1 MRVNKDLRNLYQYVE
16 RNSENPTIKKI
27 IFNENSEKYN
37 YHPKY
42 QRNYV
47 WSNEK
52 ATRLIETILINGEI
66 PPLTVTRINGMIEII
81 DGRQRYETILNFCN
95 NKLRLKRSG
104 LSVLTDLEGCTYKS
118 LPENAKEI
126 IQDYKLRM
134 IVYSFKFGMEYPVEC
149 EEDLKRDLFR
159 RFNSGMTSLSK
170 TEVARASYAYDSLTK
185 EFKNRIQTEVDIYNT
200 FTNIFIP
207 KTKRKLVPRELI
219 NLMLVNIRE
228 LLTVSYISI
237 IDTPSVQFS
246 SDIIDDYYQRYVL
259 KNDYNDITQKFESI
273 IIKIADIKKELSFL
287 ENGIA
292 DNILFYKA
300 VYWMLSIL
308 YDYNPKD
315 YYEFN
320 VNKFAHYIE
329 EKTDTIEYFDNYKNM
344 TSKSIINRYGYMKEY
359 INNVLNISIEAY
371 VVKLKN
377 ALELLKRKPKK
388 VLKNA
393 RDWSVANNVQTAISK
408 ETSFEISDIIDKI
421 KKGKFNICPIY
432 QREEV
437 KSRSIAS
444 KIIESIILGIK
455 LPPIYVYSKTGEDGI
470 TKYEVIDGQQRIISV
485 LSFLDEFIINN
496 HEKGLIKSKKGKFK
510 LINLR
515 NSEFI
520 NNKRC
525 DEIGGNLLNKIK
537 NYQLECIEIRENA
550 NTRFNPID
558 MFLRLNSKPYPIAYN
573 SFEMWNSFDCVEILD
588 NIKMLSDKHSKN
600 IFKQSIKKMKNEELI
615 TTLAFLSY
623 KEININNI
631 EEFFKVYV
639 YHKDQEIKMTFDK
652 KYSVTALLENI
663 EDNQHKK
670 DLFIEAINQVDIFV
684 KKLKILFDDKG
695 DGLCK
700 IFNPYNEAVKKVRA
714 KDFYLLY
721 VIMQELNMHVV
732 ETYKKEIVET
742 ITEIYKLM
750 KHTPEDMNNTTF
762 LQYTRNMINEYK
774 KL

>member
-1 MRVNKDLRNLYQYVE
+1 MRVNNDLRNLYQYVE
-16 RNSENPTIKKI
+16 RNTENPTIKKI
-27 IFNENSEKYN
+27 IFNESNEKVN
-37 YHPKY
+37 YYPKY

-104 LSVLTDLEGCTYKS
+104 LNVLTDLEGCTYKS
-118 LPENAKEI
+118 LPDNAKEI

-134 IVYSFKFGMEYPVEC
+134 IVYSFKFGIEYPVEC

-170 TEVARASYAYDSLTK
+170 TEVARASYAYDNLTK
-185 EFKNRIQTEVDIYNT
+185 EFKNRIQTEVDIYTT

-237 IDTPSVQFS
+237 IDTPSVQFGN
-246 SDIIDDYYQRYVL
+246 DIIDDYYQRYVL
-259 KNDYNDITQKFESI
+259 KNDYNDIIQKFESI
-273 IIKIADIKKELSFL
+273 IIKIANIKKELSSL

-300 VYWMLSIL
+300 IYWMLSIL

-320 VNKFAHYIE
+320 INKFVHYIE
-329 EKTDTIEYFDNYKNM
+329 EKTDTIEYFDNYKSM
-344 TSKSIINRYGYMKEY
+344 TSKSIINRYEYMKDY
-359 INNVLNISIEAY
+359 LNNVLNISIESY
-371 VVKLKN
+371 VIKLKN
-377 ALELLKRKPKK
+377 NLELLKRKPKK
-388 VLKNA
+388 VLKDA
-393 RDWSVANNVQTAISK
+393 REWSVANNIQTVISK
-408 ETSFEISDIIDKI
+408 ETSFDISDIIDKI

-485 LSFLDEFIINN
+485 LSFLDEFIISDD
-496 HEKGLIKSKKGKFK
+496 ERGLIKSKKSKFK

-520 NNKRC
+520 NNKRH
-525 DEIGGNLLNKIK
+525 DEIGDNLLNKIK
-537 NYQLECIEIRENA
+537 DYQLDCIEIRENI
-550 NTRFNPID
+550 NTKFNPID

-588 NIKMLSDKHSKN
+588 KIKIISDKYSKD

-631 EEFFKVYV
+631 EDFFKVYV

-652 KYSVTALLENI
+652 KYSVTTLLENI

-670 DLFIEAINQVDIFV
+670 ELFIEAINQVNIFV
-684 KKLKILFDDKG
+684 NKLKILFDDKC

-700 IFNPYNEAVKKVRA
+700 IFNPYKEGVKKVRA

-721 VIMQELNMHVV
+721 VIMQEFNMHIV
-732 ETYKKEIVET
+732 ETYQKEIIEA
-742 ITEIYKLM
+742 ITKIYKLM
-750 KHTPEDMNNTTF
+750 KHTPEDMNNITF